1 MIPILELMWKQIFIL
16 VSMSE
21 HIHRQNRAKVCK
33 DSKWV
38 KQNKLLWRL
47 YVMYECDCTQ
57 LALIR
62 LYKFNIVY

>member
-1 MIPILELMWKQIFIL
+1 MIPILELMWRLIFIL

-21 HIHRQNRAKVCK
+21 HIHRQNRAT

-38 KQNKLLWRL
+38 KQNKLLCL

-62 LYKFNIVY
+62 LYKFNIV